1 MQYCIHCIYNK
12 FQKIVFLY
20 DNFIWH
26 WKELSLNFGIR
37 DYAFEPEAQNMTNS
51 RFIVGCA
58 SICMRI
64 WCRICG
70 NNTWMLSAN
79 GYRNAGKY
87 RFTTFVLPIIP
98 SIWLLIQFHGDFTGN
113 FWELPF
119 PTTNILLLLM
129 TEFTKI
135 FMRIVNSLNIH
146 TFAVLEVLFI
156 FYTWYKFC
164 CAYLTTS

>member
-1 MQYCIHCIYNK
+1 M
-12 FQKIVFLY
+12 
-20 DNFIWH
+20 
-26 WKELSLNFGIR
+26 SLKFGIR

-51 RFIVGCA
+51 RLIVGCA

-87 RFTTFVLPIIP
+87 RFTTFVLPIIL

-129 TEFTKI
+129 TEFTKL
-135 FMRIVNSLNIH
+135 FMSIVGWWSTYSYICSASDLIYLLH
-146 TFAVLEVLFI
+146 MIQVLLCLFDNLI
-156 FYTWYKFC
+156 IDSQISEK
-164 CAYLTTS
+164 LLI

>member
-1 MQYCIHCIYNK
+1 MR
-12 FQKIVFLY
+12 
-20 DNFIWH
+20 
-26 WKELSLNFGIR
+26 LNFGIR
-37 DYAFEPEAQNMTNS
+37 EYAFEPEAQNMTNS

-79 GYRNAGKY
+79 GYRNARKY

-119 PTTNILLLLM
+119 PTTNILLPFDDRIYESFHEHYRLM
-129 TEFTKI
+129 IWIFIYLQCFRFDLSFTHDTSS
-135 FMRIVNSLNIH
+135 V
-146 TFAVLEVLFI
+146 VLI
-156 FYTWYKFC
+156 WQ
-164 CAYLTTS
+164 SHNR

>member
-1 MQYCIHCIYNK
+1 MTFYIIYKICAFLSSFLLIGSNQSFAVHGAINHTKMQYCIHCINNK

-20 DNFIWH
+20 DTFIWH
-26 WKELSLNFGIR
+26 WKELRLSFGIR

-51 RFIVGCA
+51 RLIVGCA
-58 SICMRI
+58 SICERI

-98 SIWLLIQFHGDFTGN
+98 PIWLLIQFHGDFTGN
-113 FWELPF
+113 FDE
-119 PTTNILLLLM
+119 
-129 TEFTKI
+129 
-135 FMRIVNSLNIH
+135 
-146 TFAVLEVLFI
+146 
-156 FYTWYKFC
+156 
-164 CAYLTTS
+164 